1 MRSKTSKVADEII
14 RLVRQLDKPC
24 VPLDMTPADAN
35 VVDWRASSN
44 FFTMDAITDIGLNAP
59 LGFLD

>member
-1 MRSKTSKVADEII
+1 MRSKTSKVADKTI

-24 VPLDMTPADAN
+24 VLLDMTPADAN

-44 FFTMDAITDIGLNAP
+44 PFTMDAIADIGLSAP